1 MANMTVNQRTQ
12 LDRVELSVPTT
23 GVQVRDR
30 RRVIAFTVLASL
42 VAAALVYATI
52 VAIDGWAQAI
62 VLGAIL
68 LTAVGAMIAVS
79 PMRRS

>member
-12 LDRVELSVPTT
+12 LDRVELSVPST

-42 VAAALVYATI
+42 VAAALI
-52 VAIDGWAQAI
+52 
-62 VLGAIL
+62 
-68 LTAVGAMIAVS
+68 
-79 PMRRS
+79 